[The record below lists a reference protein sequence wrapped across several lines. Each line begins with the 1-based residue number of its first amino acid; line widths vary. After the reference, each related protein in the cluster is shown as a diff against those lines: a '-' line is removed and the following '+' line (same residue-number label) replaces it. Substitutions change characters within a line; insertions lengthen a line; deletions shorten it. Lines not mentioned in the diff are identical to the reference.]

1 MLKNLDN
8 WCPEIFRGIYVD
20 RVNDDQ
26 LLIAPCCQADS
37 KIEPLAGF
45 DFATSPYLQHLR
57 NEVAQGN
64 RPNACDRCWKVES
77 VGGKSRRQ
85 SAIEFYQLEPGD
97 DRVVLQG
104 LDNNVTWACNL
115 ACIMCGPHNSSSWAN
130 EMSMTK
136 KDLLRIGKLFQKNNN
151 FFDHI
156 DTDNLKKIHF
166 NGGEPLLN
174 NDQIA
179 LLEKLE
185 AQDILGDVFISYNTN
200 ASIYPSARLID
211 LWRRTRLVKLFF
223 SVDATEKAFNYIRWP
238 ADWAAVENN
247 ILRMK
252 QELPGNVMFGFNV
265 TVGTY
270 NVFEIKA
277 VKQWMDQN
285 LSCNRHG
292 DRSDFNWQI
301 ANNFDPKW
309 LPEHIKRTAMR
320 YLDGTA
326 DGVAAYL
333 TSYIEHPS
341 SDSWTKSLDR
351 IDQRRATKWK
361 DQLMIGSYY

>member
-1 MLKNLDN
+1 MLKDLDN

-20 RVNDDQ
+20 RVNDNH
-26 LLIAPCCQADS
+26 LRIAPCCQADT

-57 NEVAQGN
+57 YEIAQGN
-64 RPNACDRCWKVES
+64 RPDACRRCWQVES

-97 DRVVLQG
+97 NFVQLQG
-104 LDNNVTWACNL
+104 LDHSVTWACNL
-115 ACIMCGPHNSSSWAN
+115 ACVMCGPENSSSWAN
-130 EMSMTK
+130 ELSMTK
-136 KDLLRIGKLFQKNNN
+136 TDLSEIGKLFQKNNT
-151 FFDHI
+151 FLDRI
-156 DTDNLKKIHF
+156 DTHNLKKIHF

-185 AQDILGDVFISYNTN
+185 TQGNLGNVFISYNTN
-200 ASIYPSARLID
+200 ASIYPSDRLID
-211 LWRRTRLVKLFF
+211 LWSRTRLVKLFF
-223 SVDATEKAFNYIRWP
+223 SIDATEKAFNYIRWP
-238 ADWAAVENN
+238 ADWAEVENN

-270 NVFEIKA
+270 NIFEVKS
-277 VKQWMDQN
+277 VKQWIDQN
-285 LSCNRHG
+285 LPCNREG
-292 DRSDFNWQI
+292 DVSDFNWQI

-309 LPEHIKRTAMR
+309 LCKSAKQSAISH
-320 YLDGTA
+320 LDGTIDDIA
-326 DGVAAYL
+326 VYL
-333 TSYIEHPS
+333 TSYIEHQPL
-341 SDSWTKSLDR
+341 DHWMNSLNK
-351 IDQRRATKWK
+351 IDLRRGTKWK
-361 DQLMIGSYY
+361 DQLIIGNYY